1 MKSPF
6 KKKRLKIARVSIIVW
21 RIKLKN
27 TRKIEIKNEIKK
39 KPRRHIQLN
48 KKKYLC
54 INSGLLWQYR
64 KDILKRD
71 KVVYTINKIAH

>member
-1 MKSPF
+1 MKNKIKEY
-6 KKKRLKIARVSIIVW
+6 KKNWDKKW
-21 RIKLKN
+21 N
-27 TRKIEIKNEIKK
+27 KK